1 MTGYGE
7 EREGNSVSSFPL
19 PFPLPFCFFAPALTF
34 AHLETLATQAT
45 LPKMEPSCIIGHV
58 LYIGEWQKRGGVG
71 TSLRPKQSILLPR
84 LCGPKSFQDQPLL
97 SKTSQRMIDIF
108 IFSFQEDLFA
118 KSTFFL
124 LAFSHKKMWNRSSGT
139 SPLPSERST
148 LPDRKPLL
156 KRIRFLYYAR
166 THFFCDSYL
175 LLLPPPPPPP
185 PRRLFRPALQETLY
199 TRTNFS
205 FFQL

>member
-1 MTGYGE
+1 MLEFSHFPYLLDEVNVSNAPHPATNSLRSKRFRASLARKLRREQRKGMTGYGE
-7 EREGNSVSSFPL
+7 EREGNSVSFFPL

-124 LAFSHKKMWNRSSGT
+124 LAFSHKKCGT
-139 SPLPSERST
+139 DPVAHHHYPQKEVLP
-148 LPDRKPLL
+148 
-156 KRIRFLYYAR
+156 R
-166 THFFCDSYL
+166 TENPS
-175 LLLPPPPPPP
+175 
-185 PRRLFRPALQETLY
+185 
-199 TRTNFS
+199 
-205 FFQL
+205 